1 MRKSSIVAGVILIL
15 VGSFFLAVP
24 YFPNISNILDIA
36 GHWPLIIISVAAL
49 FLIAAF
55 LGASGLAI
63 PGALIG
69 GLGGLLYY
77 QNLTGDWASWAY
89 AWTLFPGFV
98 GVGIIIAR
106 IIDKQ
111 PRKGLQ
117 AGGTLILIS
126 LIMFLVFGSFLGGA
140 ASLSLLWAILLIGLG
155 LRLLFSS
162 IRSKSR
168 RN

>member
-140 ASLSLLWAILLIGLG
+140 ANLSLLWAILLIGLG